1 MWVVRVFKGRINIS
15 SFSAGFDSY
24 HGFWVQMESGVLI

>member
-1 MWVVRVFKGRINIS
+1 MWVVRVFKVNIS